1 LKAWNSARVAG
12 VDRQFV
18 RASRL
23 ACTLLLSL
31 AAAPASADGFL
42 HHVAEQLGA
51 RQAPHAP
58 ALVPPAAVAVAWH
71 PQRLA
76 PSLDLGAPIVAL
88 AVGDLDGDGR
98 AELYVVT
105 AREVVAFSVTGNRAR
120 ELGRV
125 AFAGD
130 PPAHRPRDPV
140 GAAVVDGARLVASSS
155 LYARTL
161 DVHWRGKMLVGDA
174 GKPGIALC
182 VNEIAQLAPGRNY
195 FGDGASA
202 NYGAR
207 CRDDL
212 VSADGHPLR
221 VRAELS
227 LAGKLDV
234 AVDTCD
240 VARAKCER
248 TTAITYT
255 HAGVGFEIVD
265 LDRDGRPEVV
275 FTGAGAPGEA
285 DELRVVTVGEDEH
298 KTKLRKSFN
307 AGGVAAIAAGDLERK
322 GPVIV
327 AAVRLEGSTRVD
339 LWRMN

>member
-1 LKAWNSARVAG
+1 MTASGLAILLALAVPASAAGFFHHLADRLVARVAPHG
-12 VDRQFV
+12 PVLV
-18 RASRL
+18 
-23 ACTLLLSL
+23 
-31 AAAPASADGFL
+31 AP
-42 HHVAEQLGA
+42 
-51 RQAPHAP
+51 
-58 ALVPPAAVAVAWH
+58 VPVAVTWR

-88 AVGDLDGDGR
+88 AAGDLDGDGR
-98 AELYVVT
+98 AELYAVT
-105 AREVVAFSVTGNRAR
+105 SREVVAFAVTGNRVR

-140 GAAVVDGARLVASSS
+140 GAAVIDGTRLVASSS

-161 DVHWRGKMLVGDA
+161 DVHWRGKLLVADP

-182 VNEIAQLAPGRNY
+182 ANEVAQLAPGRNY
-195 FGDGASA
+195 FGDGATA

-227 LAGKLDV
+227 LAGRLDV
-234 AVDTCD
+234 TVDTCD
-240 VARAKCER
+240 AVRAKCER
-248 TTAITYT
+248 TSEITYT

-275 FTGAGAPGEA
+275 FTGAGAPGEP

-298 KTKLRKSFN
+298 KTRLRKSFN
-307 AGGVAAIAAGDLERK
+307 AGGVAAIAAGELERK

>member
-1 LKAWNSARVAG
+1 MTASGLAILLALAVPASAAGFFHHLADRLVARVAPHG
-12 VDRQFV
+12 PVLV
-18 RASRL
+18 VP
-23 ACTLLLSL
+23 
-31 AAAPASADGFL
+31 AP
-42 HHVAEQLGA
+42 
-51 RQAPHAP
+51 
-58 ALVPPAAVAVAWH
+58 VAVTWR

-76 PSLDLGAPIVAL
+76 PSLDLGAPIIAL
-88 AVGDLDGDGR
+88 AAGDLDGDGR
-98 AELYVVT
+98 AELYAVT
-105 AREVVAFSVTGNRAR
+105 SREVVAFAVTGNRVR

-140 GAAVVDGARLVASSS
+140 GAAVIDGTRLVASSS

-161 DVHWRGKMLVGDA
+161 DVHWRGKLLVADP

-182 VNEIAQLAPGRNY
+182 ANEVAQLAPGRNY
-195 FGDGASA
+195 FGDGATA

-234 AVDTCD
+234 TVDTCD
-240 VARAKCER
+240 AARAKCER
-248 TTAITYT
+248 TSEITYT

-275 FTGAGAPGEA
+275 FTGAGAPGEP

-298 KTKLRKSFN
+298 KTRLRKSFD
-307 AGGVAAIAAGDLERK
+307 AGGVAAIAAGELERK